1 MSRKRA
7 NKEERAYFQLLV
19 EYGCIACRN
28 MFGVYSIPEIHHVRN
43 GQGMGQ
49 RADHY
54 SVLPLCPQH
63 HRACYETGFHAAP
76 ATWQQIHGSERE
88 LLEQVIQE
96 VRELRAC
103 RV

>member
-1 MSRKRA
+1 MTKSKIKA
-7 NKEERAYFQLLV
+7 EKQWLSDVAEL
-19 EYGCIACRN
+19 GCVCCHNAG
-28 MFGVYSIPEIHHVRN
+28 FGYCPAEIHHVRN